1 MEPSF
6 WGIIRM
12 SKKDKC
18 KVLMEKFFGPAS
30 AKVVDNMSEEEC
42 VNICR
47 SKVKGFLGEE
57 KASEF
62 DKI

>member
-1 MEPSF
+1 
-6 WGIIRM
+6 M

-18 KVLMEKFFGPAS
+18 KALMAKFFGPAS

-42 VNICR
+42 VAICR
-47 SKVKGFLGEE
+47 SKVKGLLGEQ
-57 KASEF
+57 KATEF